1 MLDKYPGLCYY
12 NTRKRKEKGIKKMK
26 KTYTLLRAFDS
37 ITVTADELLAIMDEE
52 LKNGNHV
59 EQVENTEFWGE
70 NTYMICY
77 W

>member
-1 MLDKYPGLCYY
+1 
-12 NTRKRKEKGIKKMK
+12 MK

-52 LKNGNHV
+52 LENGNHV